1 VHVLADPGTILGCG
15 DHFDG
20 RSDGLG
26 GPVEILI
33 CHSRIRELAAGVDE
47 FSQFITRVLT
57 VLPRQT

>member
-1 VHVLADPGTILGCG
+1 MHVLADPGTILVCG

-33 CHSRIRELAAGVDE
+33 FHSRIRELAAGVDV
-47 FSQFITRVLT
+47 FPQFITRVLT
-57 VLPRQT
+57 VLPRQA

>member
-15 DHFDG
+15 DHFPG

-33 CHSRIRELAAGVDE
+33 CHSRIRELAAGVDV
-47 FSQFITRVLT
+47 SQFITRVLT
-57 VLPRQT
+57 VLRRQT